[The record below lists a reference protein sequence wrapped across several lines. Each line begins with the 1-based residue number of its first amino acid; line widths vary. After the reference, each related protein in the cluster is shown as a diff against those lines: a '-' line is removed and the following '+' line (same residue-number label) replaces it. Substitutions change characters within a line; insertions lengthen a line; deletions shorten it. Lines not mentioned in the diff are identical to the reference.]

1 MTAKNTASEAAL
13 QAVLDV
19 ARAEEL
25 ALLQDDARLR
35 DAGLQR
41 LVEGTLPADELQEL
55 QRRAQHDPEL
65 AEALKLFA
73 LPSAAQDQAMPD
85 AVVATL
91 SFASA
96 GQHDLARA
104 RARRSVRGLTM
115 WAPAL
120 AVAAAVAIFVVVGRN
135 APPGEALPA
144 YSVTVQG
151 GEAPVRGAAPST
163 ESLRLMQDAP
173 VETILRPQTTVAY
186 PVAVS
191 GYARFPSD
199 GPWVPL
205 TVSFEIGQTGAM
217 RLAANVSSLLP
228 DRKGTGVLVFVIH
241 SAHSAQPTLDAL
253 NRDETDPAWRKLV
266 VPVFV
271 VSDASTTP

>member
-1 MTAKNTASEAAL
+1 MTVKNTSSDATL
-13 QAVLDV
+13 QSVLHA

-25 ALLQDDARLR
+25 ALLQDDARLC

-41 LVEGTLPADELQEL
+41 LVEGTLSANELQDL
-55 QRRAQHDPEL
+55 QRRAQQDPEL

-73 LPSAAQDQAMPD
+73 PPPAAQDQALAD
-85 AVVATL
+85 AVVAAL
-91 SFASA
+91 SSASA

-104 RARRSVRGLTM
+104 RARRSARVLTI

-120 AVAAAVAIFVVVGRN
+120 AVAAVVAIFVVVGQN
-135 APPGEALPA
+135 APPGEALPP
-144 YSVTVQG
+144 YSVVVQG
-151 GEAPVRGAAPST
+151 GEARVRGAAPST
-163 ESLRLMQDAP
+163 EPLRLTPDAP
-173 VETILRPQTTVAY
+173 LEILLRPQTTVAY
-186 PVAVS
+186 PVAVA

-205 TVSFEIGQTGAM
+205 TVNFEKGQTGAM
-217 RLAANVSSLLP
+217 RLVANVSSLLP
-228 DRKGTGVLVFVIH
+228 NRAGHGVLVFVIH
-241 SAHSAQPTLDAL
+241 SAHSEKPSSKAL
-253 NRDETDPAWRKLV
+253 NRDEMDPTWRKLV